1 VRVYTMRPDDTNRFS
16 NIVRIQAACEDDRDL
31 RLLNNSSAYG
41 PVVRQARR
49 AESACFGIEGVEN
62 NRIPQ
67 GRFEL
72 QRFFHRG
79 LVSHGHSPYRVNPR
93 TEVSEVTDL
102 ILGDSAVKLERLAPG
117 VLDKLTSRGR
127 GLMIR
132 DHDGQNV
139 GRELLD
145 NDSRLIR
152 GETVMESAR
161 QFQGETQGVDS
172 DPVTKERLLK

>member
-1 VRVYTMRPDDTNRFS
+1 
-16 NIVRIQAACEDDRDL
+16 
-31 RLLNNSSAYG
+31 
-41 PVVRQARR
+41 
-49 AESACFGIEGVEN
+49 
-62 NRIPQ
+62 
-67 GRFEL
+67 
-72 QRFFHRG
+72 
-79 LVSHGHSPYRVNPR
+79 VNPR

-172 DPVTKERLLK
+172 DAVTKERLLK